1 MLISGK
7 SYTDS
12 LPGTS
17 ADGGSKDGRLD
28 RYGATHVRNELLAW
42 AEEGTYF
49 RATNATLGTG
59 IAMGIQTAWSAT
71 ANALLVMRS
80 SSASKS
86 IIPHYI
92 RLINTVAGASTTSS
106 RLAIALDVANR
117 YNSGGTDLTGQIVNA
132 NSGLGP
138 TSIVDVLRFGAV
150 TAAAASAARYVSNM
164 SLKAQAAPCW
174 TVGDEVRIQFAP
186 FGDADPGALSGAAA
200 LSIVKNVGPVVLR
213 GQNHCLLLHMW
224 NPANATTAPSW
235 EIEMAWWER

>member
-12 LPGTS
+12 LPGTA

-42 AEEGTYF
+42 VEEGTYF

-59 IAMGIQTAWSAT
+59 IAMGIQTSWSAT

-92 RLINTVAGASTTSS
+92 RLINTAAGASTTSS
-106 RLAIALDVANR
+106 RLAVALDVANR
-117 YNSGGTDLTGQIVNA
+117 YTSGGTDLTTQIVNA

-138 TSIVDVLRFGAV
+138 SSIVDVLRFGAV
-150 TAAAASAARYVSNM
+150 TAAAASAARYVANM
-164 SLKAQAAPCW
+164 SLKVQAAPCW
-174 TVGDEVRIQFAP
+174 TVGDEVRLQFAD
-186 FGDADPGALSGAAA
+186 DADAGPLSGAAA
-200 LSIVKNVGPVVLR
+200 LAIVKNVGPVVLR
-213 GQNHCLLLHMW
+213 GTNHCLLLHMW
-224 NPANATTAPSW
+224 NPANAGTPPSW

>member
-1 MLISGK
+1 MALISGR

-12 LPGTS
+12 LSGAV
-17 ADGGSKDGRLD
+17 ADGTAKDLRLD
-28 RYGATHVRNELLAW
+28 RYGAAAVRNEALAW
-42 AEEGTYF
+42 VEEGTYF
-49 RATNATLGTG
+49 RAVNPTLGTG

-80 SSASKS
+80 SSATKS

-92 RLINTVAGASTTSS
+92 RLINTVAGATTTSS
-106 RLAIALDVANR
+106 RMAIAIDSANR
-117 YNSGGTDLTGQIVNA
+117 YSSGGTDLTGQIVSP

-138 TSIVDVLRFGAV
+138 TSVVDVLRFGAV
-150 TAAAASAARYVSNM
+150 TAAAAVGARYLSNM
-164 SLKAQAAPCW
+164 VLKTQTAPCW
-174 TVGDEVRIQFAP
+174 TVGDEVRIQFSE
-186 FGDADPGALSGAAA
+186 DADPGLTSGSAT
-200 LSIVKNVGPVVLR
+200 LSIVKNVGPVILR